1 MTDNAPMSTVT
12 TADGLTL
19 HLQHWAAAAQPRGH
33 VHIVHG
39 LGEHI
44 GRYEALAQA
53 LAAQGWSVSGHD
65 HRGHGRSPGRR
76 GVVAAGDSLC
86 GDLARVLDV
95 VRADGRRPFVLL
107 GHSMGGLVAA
117 RFVAGALDA
126 PPPRW
131 SRPVDGLVL
140 SSPALDP
147 GLGTAQKLQLALMAK
162 LAPNKQLGNG
172 LDPAWISRD
181 AAVVDAYI
189 ADPLVHERITP
200 RLARFIV
207 DGGERV
213 RARAA
218 AWRVP
223 TLLMWAGADRCV
235 APSGSRDFA
244 ATAPRVLVQTQ
255 DYGPLAHEIFNEPEK
270 EEVYAQ
276 LGRWLARRA
285 A

>member
-1 MTDNAPMSTVT
+1 MHGPLLATGA
-12 TADGLTL
+12 TAL
-19 HLQHWAAAAQPRGH
+19 HLRHWPAASGACGS
-33 VHIVHG
+33 VLIVHG

-44 GRYEALAQA
+44 GRYEALAQR
-53 LAAQGWSVSGHD
+53 LNDWGWHAVGYD
-65 HRGHGRSPGRR
+65 QRGHGLSEGER
-76 GVVAAGDSLC
+76 GALPHDDALLD
-86 GDLARVLDV
+86 DLALV
-95 VRADGRRPFVLL
+95 VDAVREAALPAPLVLL

>member
-1 MTDNAPMSTVT
+1 MQGPLLTPDA
-12 TADGLTL
+12 TAL
-19 HLQHWAAAAQPRGH
+19 HLRHWPAASGARGS
-33 VHIVHG
+33 VLIVHG

-44 GRYEALAQA
+44 GRYEALAQR
-53 LAAQGWSVSGHD
+53 LNDWGWHAVGYD
-65 HRGHGRSPGRR
+65 LRGHGASGGAR
-76 GVVAAGDSLC
+76 GALPSDDALLD
-86 GDLARVLDV
+86 DLALV
-95 VRADGRRPFVLL
+95 VDAVREAALPAPLVLL

-117 RFVAGALDA
+117 CFVAGTLDA

-140 SSPALDP
+140 SSPALDT
-147 GLGTAQKLQLALMAK
+147 GIGTAQKLQLALMAK
-162 LAPNKQLGNG
+162 VAPNKQLGNG

-189 ADPLVHERITP
+189 ADPLVHDRLTP

-207 DGGERV
+207 DGGEWV
-213 RARAA
+213 RSRAA
-218 AWRVP
+218 AWRTP

-244 ATAPRVLVQTQ
+244 AAAPRVLVQTQ